1 MMRGLLTAVV
11 ANAVLALRAFA
22 FGYAARVVERTPAR
36 VPPLAYMPQRSRHVS
51 LAWDAVR
58 CAVLVQA
65 ELGIPAPGGVREA
78 ALSGARG
85 EESTR
90 RFTPTP
96 GLEPG
101 TPLLR
106 VKSSQRPE
114 IAYPQGPG
122 RNVKMTEGRSEAALS
137 S

>member
-1 MMRGLLTAVV
+1 MRGLLTAVV

-65 ELGIPAPGGVREA
+65 ELGIPAPGGVRRRHLVVQGVRR
-78 ALSGARG
+78 ALVDSRRRPDSNRG
-85 EESTR
+85 
-90 RFTPTP
+90 
-96 GLEPG
+96 
-101 TPLLR
+101 PLYY
-106 VKSSQRPE
+106 E
-114 IAYPQGPG
+114 
-122 RNVKMTEGRSEAALS
+122 
-137 S
+137 